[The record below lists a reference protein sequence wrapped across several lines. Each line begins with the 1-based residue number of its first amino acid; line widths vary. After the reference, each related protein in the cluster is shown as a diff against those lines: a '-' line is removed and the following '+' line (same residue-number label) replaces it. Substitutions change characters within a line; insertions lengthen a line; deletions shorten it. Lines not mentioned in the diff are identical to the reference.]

1 MGGPSVSAHAGHGVD
16 SVVQYVCSLSALTAH
31 GLHVTTQVRCS
42 LLRRALAVTVAV
54 PSRAP
59 AATVPHTLSLTHRVT
74 DTSLTQTH
82 THSTERV
89 FRAERDEVQGQSW
102 PLSQIT
108 G

>member
-1 MGGPSVSAHAGHGVD
+1 MHMRGT
-16 SVVQYVCSLSALTAH
+16 ALTLLFSMCVH
-31 GLHVTTQVRCS
+31 CLRCS

-82 THSTERV
+82 THPHTEMRCKDRALTDHRV
-89 FRAERDEVQGQSW
+89 VYWFI
-102 PLSQIT
+102 SQV
-108 G
+108 

>member
-42 LLRRALAVTVAV
+42 LLRRALAVTCTGSKVRGAWSPRGLAVAV

-59 AATVPHTLSLTHRVT
+59 AATVPHTLRLTHRVT
-74 DTSLTQTH
+74 D
-82 THSTERV
+82 
-89 FRAERDEVQGQSW
+89 
-102 PLSQIT
+102 
-108 G
+108 